1 MLNKIT
7 YLKRVYFGY
16 HESTFVNS
24 KRKTNIADFTN
35 KPVSAQAYANIALIK
50 YWGKRSF
57 DLNLPAVGSISLTLD
72 ALKTVTT
79 LQFDSSLE
87 SDILHLN
94 HRNIVGKPIERITQ
108 FLDTAAKTT
117 NRPKAKIV
125 SSNSFPTGAG
135 LASSASGF
143 AALAFAVNDA
153 MNLHLTK
160 EELSILARQGSGSA
174 ARSIYGGFAE
184 MKCGNSPEDGQDD
197 FAIQLEDESYWDLRL
212 LIAVTSTDKK
222 KIGSTEGMV
231 RTAKSS
237 PFYQGWIESQS
248 QDLNEMR
255 DAIKKKEFV
264 KVGELTE
271 HSCFKMHGLA
281 MSGRPPLLYWN
292 GATTEMIHTIWNLR
306 SKGTAA
312 YVTMDAGPQVKVL
325 CQPGNSELVKQA
337 MLSVKGVKQI
347 IEAKPG
353 PGAAIV
359 SDNQIKVKNT

>member
-1 MLNKIT
+1 M
-7 YLKRVYFGY
+7 
-16 HESTFVNS
+16 NS
-24 KRKTNIADFTN
+24 KTKRIIADFTYN
-35 KPVSAQAYANIALIK
+35 PVTAQAFANIALIK
-50 YWGKRSF
+50 YWGKRSV

-72 ALKTVTT
+72 ALKTTTT
-79 LQFDSSLE
+79 LQFDQTLE
-87 SDILHLN
+87 SDILQLD
-94 HRNIVGKPIERITQ
+94 HRNVVGKPLERVSQ
-108 FLDTAAKTT
+108 FLDTAAQSAD
-117 NRPKAKIV
+117 RPKAKID

-143 AALAFAVNDA
+143 AALAVAVNEA

-184 MKCGNSPEDGQDD
+184 MMCGTSLEDDQDD
-197 FAIQLEDESYWDLRL
+197 FAIQLEEDSYWDLCL

-222 KIGSTEGMV
+222 EVGSTEGMV

-237 PFYQGWIESQS
+237 PFYTGWTESQ
-248 QDLNEMR
+248 QADLDEMR
-255 DAIKKKEFV
+255 SAIKKKNFV

-292 GATTEMIHTIWNLR
+292 GTTTEMIHTIWNLR
-306 SKGTAA
+306 SKGIGA

-325 CQPGNSELVKQA
+325 CQPGNSELIKQA

-359 SDNQIKVKNT
+359 TDNQIKVKNS

>member
-1 MLNKIT
+1 M
-7 YLKRVYFGY
+7 
-16 HESTFVNS
+16 NS

-50 YWGKRSF
+50 YWGKRSV

-292 GATTEMIHTIWNLR
+292 GATTEMIHTIWSR
-306 SKGTAA
+306 SHK
-312 YVTMDAGPQVKVL
+312 
-325 CQPGNSELVKQA
+325 
-337 MLSVKGVKQI
+337 
-347 IEAKPG
+347 
-353 PGAAIV
+353 
-359 SDNQIKVKNT
+359 

>member
-1 MLNKIT
+1 
-7 YLKRVYFGY
+7 
-16 HESTFVNS
+16 VNS
-24 KRKTNIADFTN
+24 KRKIIIADFTQN
-35 KPVSAQAYANIALIK
+35 PVTAQAYANIALIK
-50 YWGKRSF
+50 YWGKRSV

-72 ALKTVTT
+72 ALKTTTT
-79 LQFDSSLE
+79 LQFDSTLE
-87 SDILHLN
+87 SDILQLD
-94 HRNIVGKPIERITQ
+94 HRNVVGKPIERITQ
-108 FLDTAAKTT
+108 FLDTAAQTAD
-117 NRPKAKIV
+117 RPKAKIV

-143 AALAFAVNDA
+143 AALAVAVNEA
-153 MNLHLTK
+153 MKLHLSN

-174 ARSIYGGFAE
+174 ARSIFGGFAE
-184 MKCGNSPEDGQDD
+184 MKCGTSLEDGQHDY
-197 FAIQLEDESYWDLRL
+197 AVQLEDESYWDLRL

-222 KIGSTEGMV
+222 EIGSTEGMV

-237 PFYQGWIESQS
+237 PFYDGWVESQPE
-248 QDLNEMR
+248 DLNEMR
-255 DAIKKKEFV
+255 SAIKKKDFV

-281 MSGRPPLLYWN
+281 MSGKPPLLYWN

-337 MLSVKGVKQI
+337 MLSVKGVKQV

-359 SDNQIKVKNT
+359 SDNQIKVKNS

>member
-1 MLNKIT
+1 M
-7 YLKRVYFGY
+7 
-16 HESTFVNS
+16 NS
-24 KRKTNIADFTN
+24 KRKKIIADFTQN
-35 KPVSAQAYANIALIK
+35 PVTAQAYANIALIK
-50 YWGKRSF
+50 YWGKRSVE
-57 DLNLPAVGSISLTLD
+57 LNLPAVGSISLTLD
-72 ALKTVTT
+72 ALKTTTT
-79 LQFDSSLE
+79 LQFDESLE
-87 SDILHLN
+87 SDTLHLD
-94 HRNIVGKPIERITQ
+94 HRNVAGKPLERITQ
-108 FLDTAAKTT
+108 FLDTAVQTGD
-117 NRPKAKIV
+117 RPKAKIV

-143 AALAFAVNDA
+143 AALAVAVNEA

-184 MKCGNSPEDGQDD
+184 MMCGTSLDDDQDD

-222 KIGSTEGMV
+222 ETGSTEGMV

-237 PFYQGWIESQS
+237 PFYTGWVESQ
-248 QDLNEMR
+248 QADLDEMR
-255 DAIKKKEFV
+255 RAIKKKNFA

-306 SKGTAA
+306 TKGTAA
-312 YVTMDAGPQVKVL
+312 YITMDAGPQVKVL

-359 SDNQIKVKNT
+359 TDNQIKVKNS

>member
-1 MLNKIT
+1 
-7 YLKRVYFGY
+7 
-16 HESTFVNS
+16 VNS
-24 KRKTNIADFTN
+24 KRKTIIADFTQN
-35 KPVSAQAYANIALIK
+35 PVTAQAYANIALIK
-50 YWGKRSF
+50 YWGKRSV

-72 ALKTVTT
+72 ALKTTTT
-79 LQFDSSLE
+79 LQFDPTLE
-87 SDILHLN
+87 SDILQLD

-108 FLDTAAKTT
+108 FLDTAAQTAD
-117 NRPKAKIV
+117 RPKAKII

-143 AALAFAVNDA
+143 AALAVAANEA
-153 MNLHLTK
+153 MNMHLTN
-160 EELSILARQGSGSA
+160 EELSRLARQGSGSA

-184 MKCGNSPEDGQDD
+184 MNCGSSLENGQDD
-197 FAIQLEDESYWDLRL
+197 FAIQLEEESYWDLRL

-222 KIGSTEGMV
+222 EIGSTEGMV

-237 PFYQGWIESQS
+237 PFYEGWVESQPA
-248 QDLNEMR
+248 DLNEMR
-255 DAIKKKEFV
+255 SAINKKDFV

-325 CQPGNSELVKQA
+325 CQPGSSELVKQA

-359 SDNQIKVKNT
+359 SDNQIKVKNS

>member
-1 MLNKIT
+1 MNI
-7 YLKRVYFGY
+7 
-16 HESTFVNS
+16 
-24 KRKTNIADFTN
+24 KRKRIIADFTYN
-35 KPVSAQAYANIALIK
+35 PITAHAHANIALIK
-50 YWGKRSF
+50 YWGKRSV

-79 LQFDSSLE
+79 LQFDESLE
-87 SDILHLN
+87 SDVLQLN
-94 HRNIVGKPIERITQ
+94 HRTILGKPLERISE
-108 FLDTAAKTT
+108 FLDIAAQ
-117 NRPKAKIV
+117 NGVRPKAKIIT
-125 SSNSFPTGAG
+125 SNSFPTGAG

-143 AALAFAVNDA
+143 AALAVATNEA
-153 MNLHLTK
+153 MNLNLTK
-160 EELSILARQGSGSA
+160 EELSMLARQGSGSA

-184 MKCGNSPEDGQDD
+184 MKCGSSLEDDSDD
-197 FAIQLEDESYWDLRL
+197 YAIQLKDQSYWDLRL
-212 LIAVTSTDKK
+212 LIAITSTDKK
-222 KIGSTEGMV
+222 EIGSTEGMV

-237 PFYQGWIESQS
+237 PFYAGWVESQ
-248 QDLNEMR
+248 QADLEEMR
-255 DAIKKKEFV
+255 NAVNKKNFS

-292 GATTEMIHTIWNLR
+292 GVTTEMIHTIWNLR

-337 MLSVKGVKQI
+337 MLSVSGVKQI

-353 PGAAIV
+353 PGAAIG
-359 SDNQIKVKNT
+359 SENFLKVKNS